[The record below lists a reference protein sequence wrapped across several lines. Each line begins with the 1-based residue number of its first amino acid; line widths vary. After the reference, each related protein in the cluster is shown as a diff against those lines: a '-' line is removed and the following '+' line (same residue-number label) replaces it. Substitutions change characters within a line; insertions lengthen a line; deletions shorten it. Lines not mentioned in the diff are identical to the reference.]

1 MTNNSTNTYEGLFL
15 LPQAAGSDLSNA
27 ADLVKSLLEKVGA
40 EIIAFSKWDERR
52 LAYEIKG
59 NKRGVFFLCYFKL
72 AGDQMAALER
82 HCLLSE
88 DLLRFM
94 LTRADQVNA
103 ELIETAEGR
112 DALKEEIAVRAQQAE
127 EGASEA
133 GVRAT
138 TKADRDAEE
147 EAAAA
152 AEAPAEEAPAEE
164 APAANDVEAAAE
176 DTQAPAEA

>member
-1 MTNNSTNTYEGLFL
+1 MSENTINTYEGLFL
-15 LPQAAGSDLSNA
+15 FPQSAGANLGEA
-27 ADLVKSLLEKVGA
+27 ADHVQDLLGKVDA
-40 EIIAFSKWDERR
+40 EILSFKKWEERR

-72 AGDQMAALER
+72 AGDQMAALDR

-88 DLLRFM
+88 ELLRFM

-103 ELIETAEGR
+103 ELIETSEGR
-112 DALKEEIAVRAQQAE
+112 EALKEEIAVRAQQAQ
-127 EGASEA
+127 EGAAEA

-147 EAAAA
+147 DAAAEDDATVETDEA
-152 AEAPAEEAPAEE
+152 AEAPASDADAAADTEAEAPAE
-164 APAANDVEAAAE
+164 A
-176 DTQAPAEA
+176 